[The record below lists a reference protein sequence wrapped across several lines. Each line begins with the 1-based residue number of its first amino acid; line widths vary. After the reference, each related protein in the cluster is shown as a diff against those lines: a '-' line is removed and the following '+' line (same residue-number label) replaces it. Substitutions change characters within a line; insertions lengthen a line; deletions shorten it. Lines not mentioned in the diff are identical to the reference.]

1 MELNDGLSGNYR
13 CVKLEDLC
21 SKITDGTHS
30 TPQYMLEGVP
40 FISVKDISRGK
51 IDFSNVRFISKE
63 AHSELFKRCNPELN
77 DLLYTKVGT
86 TGIAKVVDV
95 DKEFSL
101 FVSVALLKPK
111 KELVDSYFFEYML
124 NSPNAYKQAQERTR
138 GVTNKNLV
146 LRDIKAIKIPLPALH
161 EQTRI
166 VAKLD
171 ALFERIDKAIALLEE
186 NIRKTGELMEAV
198 LGEVFGEL
206 ETNHPF
212 KNFGDLVKNLDGK
225 RIPIKSSQRQTENGT
240 YPYYGASGIIDY
252 VDDFIFE
259 GENLLISEDGANLV
273 VRKYPIA
280 FLATGKYWVNNHA
293 HIVCAKPQVTS
304 NRFLASYFAFKD
316 ISGFITGS
324 AQPKLSQQKLNVIPL
339 AIPSLERQE
348 KILAYLEKVKENQDA
363 LQKAQIQKLQSL
375 KSLKSSLLDQAFS
388 GEL

>member
-1 MELNDGLSGNYR
+1 MGFEKGSFGNYKIFT
-13 CVKLEDLC
+13 VGSVSNAIQYGYTGQKSPKGKLFYVR
-21 SKITDGTHS
+21 ITDI
-30 TPQYMLEGVP
+30 Q
-40 FISVKDISRGK
+40 DGK
-51 IDFSNVRFISKE
+51 IDWPQVPFSDISEKE
-63 AHSELFKRCNPELN
+63 APKYILSKGDILFARSGATAGKSYLFEDEKDAVFASYLIRIIPNQSKILPRF
-77 DLLYTKVGT
+77 LYLY
-86 TGIAKVVDV
+86 
-95 DKEFSL
+95 FQS
-101 FVSVALLKPK
+101 
-111 KELVDSYFFEYML
+111 DSYWGQI
-124 NSPNAYKQAQERTR
+124 NDKVIGAAQPNVNGQKLAT
-138 GVTNKNLV
+138 V
-146 LRDIKAIKIPLPALH
+146 KIPLPPLP

-186 NIRKTGELMEAV
+186 NIRKTEELMEAV
-198 LGEVFGEL
+198 LGEVFGAL
-206 ETNHPF
+206 ETNHLF

-293 HIVCAKPQVTS
+293 HIVCAKPQITS
-304 NRFLASYFAFKD
+304 NSFLAWYFAFKD

-339 AIPSLERQE
+339 AIPSLEIQE

-375 KSLKSSLLDQAFS
+375 KSLKSSLLDQAFR